1 MCKIICFAGIDGS
14 GKSTQIRLLKERN
27 IKATYAWLRWS
38 PFILKPLYVLFRI
51 INRKKGDAFNENDN
65 QFTNSRKKKIKSFI
79 FKNGLICNIWYY
91 ITFLD
96 YILCTKF
103 KKLIIKKRD
112 IPMMIFD
119 RYFFDFVIDQGINF
133 QWNSEKIISE
143 TKKLMKI
150 FKPPNITFLMQL
162 PPEIAFKRKN
172 DISCMEYLTK
182 PYEIY
187 NKMAEVFNWQI
198 IDASKTIEEI
208 HNKIYNIIKTI

>member
-1 MCKIICFAGIDGS
+1 MRKIICFEGIDGS
-14 GKSTQIRLLKERN
+14 GKGVQIDLLKERD
-27 IKATYAWLRWS
+27 IKATYTWLRWS
-38 PFILKPLYVLFRI
+38 PFILKPVYLLFGI
-51 INRKKGDAFNENDN
+51 TDRKESNTVSENDT
-65 QFTNSRKKKIKSFI
+65 QLTGSRKSKFKNII
-79 FKNGLICNIWYY
+79 FKNRFICNIWYY
-91 ITFLD
+91 ISLFDYFLF
-96 YILCTKF
+96 TKLKIF
-103 KKLIIKKRD
+103 FSKKRD

-133 QWNSEKIISE
+133 HWSSEKIISE
-143 TKKLMKI
+143 IKKLNKI
-150 FKPPNITFLMQL
+150 FKMPNLTFLMQL

-182 PYEIY
+182 RYEIY